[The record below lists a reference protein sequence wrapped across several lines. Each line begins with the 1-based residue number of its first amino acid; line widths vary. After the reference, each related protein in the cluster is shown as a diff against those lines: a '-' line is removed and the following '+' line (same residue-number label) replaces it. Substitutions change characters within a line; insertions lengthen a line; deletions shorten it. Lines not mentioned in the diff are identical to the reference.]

1 MAEIDFDVLFK
12 VILVGDSGVG
22 KTNILN
28 RYTKNEFN
36 FESRTTIG
44 VEFGSKM
51 FNVKDH
57 NVKIQIWD
65 TAGQERYRSITNA
78 YYKGSKGAVIVFD
91 VSRRDTFDHIDR
103 WYDDI
108 NKIGDK
114 DICVILVGNKSDLED
129 RQIEKEEAEQK
140 AKDLGIFTLFS
151 SPLIILQNCEKLYFI
166 LYSKI

>member
-1 MAEIDFDVLFK
+1 MAEIEFDVLFK

-36 FESRTTIG
+36 FDSKTTIG
-44 VEFGSKM
+44 VEFGSKI

-78 YYKGSKGAVIVFD
+78 YYKGSKGAIIVFD
-91 VSRRDTFDHIDR
+91 LSRRETFDHVER
-103 WYDDI
+103 WYEDI
-108 NKIGDK
+108 NKNGDK
-114 DICVILVGNKSDLED
+114 DISVILVGNKSDLEN
-129 RQIEKEEAEQK
+129 RAVTKEDAEHK
-140 AKDLGIFTLFS
+140 AKNLSKLKCFLQ
-151 SPLIILQNCEKLYFI
+151 LIY
-166 LYSKI
+166 Y